1 MREQGVQGGRQA
13 MPQEPCV
20 QDGRQPMP
28 QEPRGEGGRRV
39 SLITKLSTLFISV
52 LVVLCVPVFAY
63 FAYSLQ
69 SVFDNQVSVQMD
81 DLMGLGTAN
90 VNNQIGTV
98 DQLSVVLITDGTVQ
112 ANLPQIG
119 DGDTSRIAARALA
132 AAVRENLFTV
142 DGVRTARMHNLQG
155 DVEDVGTFFLTM
167 PTFPTIHEDEVIAA
181 NGSPV
186 WGVDESGNY
195 LCLARAVLS
204 TSTMQPIGWIEIIVD
219 SASFDEGIHTSA
231 GSGHGRL
238 YLLDEADRIISSS
251 DTSLR
256 AETFPYAAETL
267 LAWQNGAAA
276 ERGGR
281 RGLDRLLHGGSN
293 VDITDPATGEESIY
307 RVSSS
312 LDNDWRLVICVS
324 RDEYYA
330 TLAHSLLRIGTF
342 MLCAAAIVIVV
353 VYVMIRRLSRP
364 IGEVITQ
371 MNRFADGDMSA
382 RAQIMSRDEIGEIS
396 TVYNHMADR
405 IQDQH
410 ERVYQLE
417 LANREA
423 QIEFL
428 KMQINPHFLYNS
440 LDTMSWI
447 SYMHGDEEVS
457 EMAVAMAG
465 LLRASIQRE
474 DFIPVAQEILIV
486 QDYLKIQGYRFG
498 DKIRAHLD
506 VDADTAECMMPGFIL
521 QPIIENSIIHGLEG
535 RKDGGEVRIS
545 VKRLDSTI
553 YFCVSDNGAGMSEEQ
568 LRELVAQCESKEGG
582 KSIGI
587 RNVYRRLHLI
597 YGDAC
602 RITMES
608 TRDQGTTVSFEIP
621 IRMSRSDE
629 PQEGSREDVVRP

>member
-1 MREQGVQGGRQA
+1 MMREQGVQ
-13 MPQEPCV
+13 
-20 QDGRQPMP
+20 
-28 QEPRGEGGRRV
+28 GGRRV
-39 SLITKLSTLFISV
+39 SLITKLSALFISV
-52 LVVLCVPVFAY
+52 LVILCVPVFTY

-90 VNNQIGTV
+90 VNNQISTV
-98 DQLSVVLITDGTVQ
+98 DQLSVVLITNGIVQ

-119 DGDTSRIAARALA
+119 DGDTSSIAARAMSS
-132 AAVRENLFTV
+132 AVRENLFTV
-142 DGVRTARMHNLQG
+142 DGVRTARMHNMHG
-155 DVEDVGTFFLTM
+155 DVEDVGTYFLNM
-167 PTFPTIHEDEVIAA
+167 PVFPTIVEDKVIAA
-181 NGSPV
+181 NGRPV

-204 TSTMQPIGWIEIIVD
+204 TSTMKPIGWIEIIVD
-219 SASFDEGIHTSA
+219 SASFDEGLHTGT
-231 GSGHGRL
+231 GSGHGQL
-238 YLLDEADRIISSS
+238 YLLDETDRIISSS
-251 DTSLR
+251 DVSMRT
-256 AETFPYAAETL
+256 ETFPYAAETL
-267 LAWQNGAAA
+267 LAWQNEAAA
-276 ERGGR
+276 ERGRQGF
-281 RGLDRLLHGGSN
+281 LDLFLHGSN
-293 VDITDPATGEESIY
+293 VDITDPATGEVSIY
-307 RVSSS
+307 RVSSL

-330 TLAHSLLRIGTF
+330 TLLHSLLRIGMF
-342 MLCAAAIVIVV
+342 MTCAAAIVIVV
-353 VYVMIRRLSRP
+353 VYIMIRRLSRP

-382 RAQIMSRDEIGEIS
+382 RAQIMSHDEIGEIS

-465 LLRASIQRE
+465 VLRASIQRE

-498 DKIRAHLD
+498 DKIHAHLD
-506 VDADTAECMMPGFIL
+506 IDDDTAECMMPGFIL

-535 RKDGGEVRIS
+535 REDGGEVRIS

-608 TRDQGTTVSFEIP
+608 MRDQGTTVSFEIP
-621 IRMSRSDE
+621 IRMSRSDANTE
-629 PQEGSREDVVRP
+629 PRNV